1 MISQAIPRTR
11 RLTIVA
17 QDPSVRVDGK
27 ILTTE
32 VDLPAEEIAPGPR
45 GYRVQVVDYDTSS
58 GFLYQPLEYPSLE
71 SPSGDPFKRDAAK
84 TNNDWILT
92 EPRFHQQNVYAIV
105 MKTLRG
111 IEAVHPA
118 LPNTD

>member
-1 MISQAIPRTR
+1 MISQATPRTR

-58 GFLYQPLEYPSLE
+58 GFLYQPLDYPGLE
-71 SPSGDPFKRDAAK
+71 SGSAGDPFKRDAEK
-84 TNNDWILT
+84 PNNDWILT
-92 EPRFHQQNVYAIV
+92 EIGRASCRERV
-105 MKTLRG
+105 
-111 IEAVHPA
+111 
-118 LPNTD
+118 